1 MLVDTFMVYQFIKK
15 LITPFNKM
23 PAYERG
29 LIDDKGNFLR
39 DRKYFSP
46 EDKKALGL
54 FDIMVINLKRLIAK
68 LPAGNTRIATMAAAL
83 MLLRTSPIKKMNEEM
98 YINGMFGLEDELKTT
113 MEEIRLAELAED
125 TPPVN
130 TTVGIAGL
138 TPDTLG
144 VPLKAAQK
152 YKRKNISQAP
162 KLIGLLKR

>member
-39 DRKYFSP
+39 DRKYYSP

-54 FDIMVINLKRLIAK
+54 FDTMIINLKKLIAK

-83 MLLRTSPIKKMNEEM
+83 MLLRTSPVKKMNEEAF
-98 YINGMFGLEDELKTT
+98 INGMFGLEDQLKTT
-113 MEEIRLAELAED
+113 MEELRLAGLAED
-125 TPPVN
+125 HAPVN
-130 TTVGIAGL
+130 AVAGIAGL

-144 VPLKAAQK
+144 VPVKAATK

-162 KLIGLLKR
+162 KLIGLLRR